1 MEITVV
7 GRRTD
12 VTDRF
17 REVVVEKLAKVGQL
31 APRAQRIDVEVTR
44 ETNPSLAEQRERVE
58 LTVVGK
64 GPIIRAEAAGPDRNV
79 AFDLAVDKLA
89 ERLRRARDRAKNRQK
104 LPIHEVFAEP
114 VEDVQAAAALAKA
127 VPAEVLVDAVDHD
140 VLVETEADAAE
151 VMAAVSPQG
160 PLVVDGAAVE
170 QRLGDSPVII
180 RQKLHTPDRL
190 SIADAV
196 EQMELIGHDFYLF
209 IDTETNRPSAV
220 YRRKGW
226 TYGVIQLDAAVG

>member
-7 GRRTD
+7 GRRTEI
-12 VTDRF
+12 TDRF
-17 REVVVEKLAKVGQL
+17 REQVMEKLAKVEQL
-31 APRAQRIDVEVTR
+31 APRAQRIEVEVTR
-44 ETNPSLAEQRERVE
+44 ETNPSLADQRERIE
-58 LTVVGK
+58 LTVQGK

-79 AFDLAVDKLA
+79 ALDLAVEKLN

-104 LPIHEVFAEP
+104 LPIHEVFGENAA
-114 VEDVQAAAALAKA
+114 DVAADRALAKA
-127 VPAEVLVDAVDHD
+127 VPAAVLADSVDDN

-151 VMAAVSPQG
+151 VMAAVTPQG

-190 SIADAV
+190 TIADAV
-196 EQMELIGHDFYLF
+196 EQMELIGHDFFLF
-209 IDTETNRPSAV
+209 IDAETNRPSAV

-226 TYGVIQLDAAVG
+226 TYGVLQLDATVG